1 MSSTMTT
8 SLPAIALLLLA
19 APLAG
24 GLLTG
29 LDRKLTARLQGRMG
43 PPVLQPFFD
52 LLKLCSK
59 EATCQSRLQVLY
71 AYMYLGMMVMTLTL
85 LATGQDLLMA
95 VFIHAFG
102 SIALVL
108 GAQSVASPYSRIGAQ
123 RRIMQI
129 LAYEP
134 VFVLLVIG
142 LHRITGSFMASSV
155 PMLRAPMLFHLPLVC
170 AAFFFCLLI
179 KMEKSPFDIATSHHA
194 HQELVKGITV
204 EYSGPLLAVLEIAH
218 YYEVFML
225 FAVIA
230 FFWSTSVVPG
240 LLLAAVY
247 FFAQC
252 VADTSTARL
261 VPLRVVSFMWSFPVL
276 LAITNVLWLYF

>member
-8 SLPAIALLLLA
+8 PLPAIALLLLA
-19 APLAG
+19 APLVG

-134 VFVLLVIG
+134 VLVLLVIG

-276 LAITNVLWLYF
+276 LAITNVLWLYL

>member
-19 APLAG
+19 APLIG

-71 AYMYLGMMVMTLTL
+71 AYMYLGMIVMTLTL

-155 PMLRAPMLFHLPLVC
+155 PMLRAPMLFHL
-170 AAFFFCLLI
+170 
-179 KMEKSPFDIATSHHA
+179 
-194 HQELVKGITV
+194 
-204 EYSGPLLAVLEIAH
+204 
-218 YYEVFML
+218 
-225 FAVIA
+225 
-230 FFWSTSVVPG
+230 
-240 LLLAAVY
+240 LLAAAY
-247 FFAQC
+247 FVAQC

>member
-170 AAFFFCLLI
+170 AAFFFCVLI

-225 FAVIA
+225 YAVIA

>member
-1 MSSTMTT
+1 MPSTMTT

>member
-1 MSSTMTT
+1 MPSTMTMP
-8 SLPAIALLLLA
+8 LPAIALLLLA
-19 APLAG
+19 APLIG

-71 AYMYLGMMVMTLTL
+71 AYMYLGMIVMTLTL
-85 LATGQDLLMA
+85 LVTGQDLLMA

-134 VFVLLVIG
+134 VLVLLVIG

-155 PMLRAPMLFHLPLVC
+155 PMLQAPMLFHLPLVC

-194 HQELVKGITV
+194 HQELVKGITI

-225 FAVIA
+225 YAIIA

-240 LLLAAVY
+240 ILLAAVY

-252 VADTSTARL
+252 VVDTSTARL
-261 VPLRVVSFMWSFPVL
+261 GPLRVVSIMWSFPVL
-276 LAITNVLWLYF
+276 LAITNVLWLYL

>member
-134 VFVLLVIG
+134 VLVLLVIG

-225 FAVIA
+225 YAVIA

>member
-1 MSSTMTT
+1 MPSTMTT

-225 FAVIA
+225 YAVIA

>member
-1 MSSTMTT
+1 MPSTMTT

-134 VFVLLVIG
+134 VLVLLVIG

-225 FAVIA
+225 YAVIA

>member
-1 MSSTMTT
+1 MPSTLTAP
-8 SLPAIALLLLA
+8 LPAIALLLLA
-19 APLAG
+19 APLIG

-71 AYMYLGMMVMTLTL
+71 AYMYLGMIVMTLTL
-85 LATGQDLLMA
+85 LVTGQDLLMA

>member
-1 MSSTMTT
+1 MPSTMTT

-134 VFVLLVIG
+134 VLVLLVIG

-155 PMLRAPMLFHLPLVC
+155 PMLQAPMLFHLPLVC

-194 HQELVKGITV
+194 HQELVKGITI

-225 FAVIA
+225 YAIIA

-240 LLLAAVY
+240 ILLAAVY

-252 VADTSTARL
+252 VVDTSTARL

-276 LAITNVLWLYF
+276 LAITNVLWLYL

>member
-8 SLPAIALLLLA
+8 PLPAIALLLLA
-19 APLAG
+19 APLIG

-134 VFVLLVIG
+134 VLVLLVIG

-170 AAFFFCLLI
+170 AAFFFCVLI

-225 FAVIA
+225 YAVIA

>member
-1 MSSTMTT
+1 MPSTLTAP
-8 SLPAIALLLLA
+8 LPAIALLLLA
-19 APLAG
+19 APLIG

-71 AYMYLGMMVMTLTL
+71 AYMYLGMIVMTLTL
-85 LATGQDLLMA
+85 LVTGQDLLMA

-134 VFVLLVIG
+134 VLVLLVIG
-142 LHRITGSFMASSV
+142 LHRVTGSFMASSV
-155 PMLRAPMLFHLPLVC
+155 PMLQAPMLFHLPLVC

-179 KMEKSPFDIATSHHA
+179 KMEKSPFDIAT
-194 HQELVKGITV
+194 
-204 EYSGPLLAVLEIAH
+204 
-218 YYEVFML
+218 
-225 FAVIA
+225 
-230 FFWSTSVVPG
+230 
-240 LLLAAVY
+240 
-247 FFAQC
+247 
-252 VADTSTARL
+252 
-261 VPLRVVSFMWSFPVL
+261 
-276 LAITNVLWLYF
+276 

>member
-8 SLPAIALLLLA
+8 PLPAIALLLLA
-19 APLAG
+19 APLIG

-134 VFVLLVIG
+134 VLVLLVIG

-155 PMLRAPMLFHLPLVC
+155 PMLRAPMVFHLPLVC
-170 AAFFFCLLI
+170 AAFFFCVLI

-225 FAVIA
+225 YAVIA

>member
-1 MSSTMTT
+1 MPSTMTT

-19 APLAG
+19 APLVG

-134 VFVLLVIG
+134 VLVLLVIG

>member
-155 PMLRAPMLFHLPLVC
+155 PMLRAPMVFHLPLVC
-170 AAFFFCLLI
+170 AAFFFCVLI